1 MVALA
6 RRVVL
11 TGLGVVSPIGTT
23 RERLW
28 ESLIGGRC
36 GIGRLDNT
44 DFCAG
49 AVHDFDGC
57 IEDFGELTL
66 EKKKAIRKGLKLMNR
81 QTQMAVAAAQQALCD
96 SRVKDGAFD
105 PDRVGV
111 CFGAGN
117 VSLLPE
123 DFLPAIRK
131 CTDEKHRFH
140 FERWG
145 SDGLAQID
153 PLWLLRYLPNMPA
166 CHIAIYNDL
175 RGPNNSITQ
184 RETSAN
190 LAVAEACAFIQ
201 DDEADLVVAG
211 ATGTTLQPINRIH
224 VLAETEMAAGP
235 DPARLCR
242 PFDRERSGAV
252 VGEGAAAF
260 VLEDLTSALRRG
272 APIYGEVLA
281 WGSSCVVEQGGTPRC
296 DLAVA
301 NALRGALRHARLD
314 LAHIGHIHAHGLATR
329 RSDAE
334 ETRGLRLV
342 FGECA
347 DTLPL
352 VAAKSY
358 VGNAGAGCGALEL
371 AASLL
376 ALRHGRLF
384 PVLNYEHPDP
394 ECRVCPVRSADVDA
408 GTSFVNLNMT
418 SQGQASCLVVARAA

>member
-1 MVALA
+1 MAAVA

-23 RERLW
+23 HERFW
-28 ESLIGGRC
+28 ESLIGGCC
-36 GIGRLDNT
+36 GIARLGNT
-44 DFCAG
+44 DVCAG
-49 AVHDFDGC
+49 AIHDFHGR
-57 IEDFGELTL
+57 IEDFGELTP
-66 EKKKAIRKGLKLMNR
+66 EKKKAIRKGIKLMNR

-96 SRVKDGAFD
+96 SRVGDGAFD
-105 PDRVGV
+105 PDRAGV

-123 DFLPAIRK
+123 DFVPAIRK
-131 CTDEKHRFH
+131 CNDAKHKFH

-145 SDGLAQID
+145 TDGLAQID
-153 PLWLLRYLPNMPA
+153 PLWLLRALPNMPA
-166 CHIAIYNDL
+166 CHIAIYNDF

-184 RETSAN
+184 REASAN

-201 DDEADLVVAG
+201 NDEADLVIAG

-224 VLAETEMAAGP
+224 ALGDTEMATGA
-235 DPARLCR
+235 DPTRLCR
-242 PFDRERSGAV
+242 PFDRDRCGAV
-252 VGEGAAAF
+252 MGEGAAAF
-260 VLEDLTSALRRG
+260 VLEDLASALRRD

-281 WGSSCVVEQGGTPRC
+281 WGSSCVVERGGAPRC

-301 NALRGALRHARLD
+301 NALRGALQRVRLD
-314 LAHIGHIHAHGLATR
+314 PADIGHIHAHGLGTR
-329 RSDAE
+329 RADAE
-334 ETRGLRLV
+334 EASGLRLV
-342 FGECA
+342 FGEHA
-347 DTLPL
+347 ETVPL
-352 VAAKSY
+352 VAAKSN

-394 ECRVCPVRSADVDA
+394 DCRVAPVRSADVDT
-408 GTSFVNLNMT
+408 GTSFVNLNMVA
-418 SQGQASCLVVARAA
+418 QGQASCLLVARAA